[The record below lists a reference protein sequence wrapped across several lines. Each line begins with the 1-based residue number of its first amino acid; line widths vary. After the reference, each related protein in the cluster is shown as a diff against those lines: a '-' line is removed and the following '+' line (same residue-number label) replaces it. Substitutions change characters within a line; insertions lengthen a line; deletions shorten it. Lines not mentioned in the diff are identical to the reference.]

1 MEELKNEWF
10 SSLEDL
16 KNEVEK
22 LGYRV
27 EEINN
32 EIITISYENEDA
44 EDVYETYKLNG
55 TEKTIYIDFN
65 SKKIEVIK

>member
-22 LGYRV
+22 LGYTV

-44 EDVYETYKLNG
+44 EDVYETYKLKE
-55 TEKTIYIDFN
+55 TEKTIYINYN
-65 SKKIEVIK
+65 SKRIEIIK

>member
-22 LGYRV
+22 LGYTV

>member
-16 KNEVEK
+16 RNEVEK
-22 LGYRV
+22 LGYTV

-55 TEKTIYIDFN
+55 TEKTIYINYN
-65 SKKIEVIK
+65 SKRIEIIK

>member
-22 LGYRV
+22 LGYTV

-55 TEKTIYIDFN
+55 TEKTIYINYN
-65 SKKIEVIK
+65 SKRIEIIK